1 MQTLDEIR
9 TEAKISKRLWVKV
22 LGMLQQNWC
31 VVEPGPA
38 GSFDLV
44 FFYDQGEVFDWLSAP
59 DMASAQ
65 YALHVNGFS
74 SMWTYS
80 SFYSVAG
87 MPRLPESGVRERNR
101 PIYSGGE
108 YWETL
113 IESELGTKLPTPSIP
128 TTSLDTD
135 LFRFS
140 EAQDLCWYTVV
151 EEIARG
157 QKETHWM
164 WFIFPQLR
172 GLGSS
177 RFAQYFGL
185 ANPREAAGYWD
196 DNLLG
201 DRLRTCINLLL
212 DLPEDTQIERVFG
225 AVDAMK
231 LRSCMTIFEAVSY
244 EDTGIVQVLDRYFG
258 SERCPR
264 TLDMMKNSEVARPM
278 RISRMDIEKDR
289 DKTGLPQKRS
299 EKLKSFI
306 DNM

>member
-9 TEAKISKRLWVKV
+9 TEANISKRLWVKV

-38 GSFDLV
+38 GSFELV

-65 YALHVNGFS
+65 YALHVNGFT
-74 SMWTYS
+74 SMRTYS
-80 SFYSVAG
+80 SFYRVAG
-87 MPRLPESGVRERNR
+87 MPRLPESGVRERNH

-113 IESELGTKLPTPSIP
+113 LESELGTQLPTPSIP
-128 TTSLDTD
+128 TNCSDTD

-151 EEIARG
+151 EEIARS

-164 WFIFPQLR
+164 WFVFPQLR

-201 DRLRTCINLLL
+201 DRLRSCINLLL
-212 DLPEDTQIERVFG
+212 ELPADTQIERIFG

-278 RISRMDIEKDR
+278 RISRMDIEDDR
-289 DKTGLPQKRS
+289 HKTEPPHTRS